1 MDSNDVWVNRI
12 WIRFEKSLFSLQSNH
27 GIVHRERNHIANV
40 HLQPIAA
47 FHMTQHVA
55 SRQTNQ
61 SMKQTRDM
69 LIASMSHCV
78 NWSMQHTPEPN
89 NSGIHSIK
97 FSSTLD
103 SPYFPQHSIRSK
115 PHTNSKKPGK
125 SQWSQDPPRWY
136 YSPNKAP
143 FVLCEEK
150 HSRDDGV
157 HNLQKDRRRYAIVTH
172 VSNDVTSLTVKFLN
186 EHFGTKNYHTGID
199 LGERLQNCVKNK
211 SKKRLHDEPP
221 IKNTFPILIP
231 LSL

>member
-1 MDSNDVWVNRI
+1 MILIDSMDSNDVWVNRI

-103 SPYFPQHSIRSK
+103 SPYFPQTILQHHLRQRHVVRIIRRAIQFEVNLIQIRKNPANRNDPRILHVDTTLQTKLLSYSVK
-115 PHTNSKKPGK
+115 RSTAEMTVFTTSKKTDADMQL
-125 SQWSQDPPRWY
+125 SLMCRTMWQAWQWS
-136 YSPNKAP
+136 S
-143 FVLCEEK
+143 
-150 HSRDDGV
+150 
-157 HNLQKDRRRYAIVTH
+157 
-172 VSNDVTSLTVKFLN
+172 
-186 EHFGTKNYHTGID
+186 
-199 LGERLQNCVKNK
+199 
-211 SKKRLHDEPP
+211 
-221 IKNTFPILIP
+221 
-231 LSL
+231 

>member
-1 MDSNDVWVNRI
+1 MFTCSRLLHFI
-12 WIRFEKSLFSLQSNH
+12 WLSTLHQGKPTTN
-27 GIVHRERNHIANV
+27 
-40 HLQPIAA
+40 QPIDE
-47 FHMTQHVA
+47 
-55 SRQTNQ
+55 
-61 SMKQTRDM
+61 KTRDM

-103 SPYFPQHSIRSK
+103 SPCFPSNHSSASLASVSRCPNHSQSNSIRSK

-143 FVLCEEK
+143 FVLCEKK

-157 HNLQKDRRRYAIVTH
+157 HNLQKDRRWYAIVTH

-186 EHFGTKNYHTGID
+186 EHFDTKNYHTGID
-199 LGERLQNCVKNK
+199 LGKRLQNCVKNK
-211 SKKRLHDEPP
+211 SKKRLHDELP
-221 IKNTFPILIP
+221 IKTTFPILIP